1 MTDWG
6 FCDRCDSSDSENKNP
21 GKCAHTRVR
30 EKTSTL
36 GFRFYF
42 AKEKEKKQHHFTH
55 KPREINFHQPI
66 FL

>member
-1 MTDWG
+1 M
-6 FCDRCDSSDSENKNP
+6 R
-21 GKCAHTRVR
+21 AHTRVR

-36 GFRFYF
+36 GFIIYF

>member
-1 MTDWG
+1 M
-6 FCDRCDSSDSENKNP
+6 R
-21 GKCAHTRVR
+21 AHTHVH

-36 GFRFYF
+36 GFIIYF

-55 KPREINFHQPI
+55 KPREINFHQLI

>member
-1 MTDWG
+1 MRAYART
-6 FCDRCDSSDSENKNP
+6 RENFP
-21 GKCAHTRVR
+21 
-30 EKTSTL
+30 L
-36 GFRFYF
+36 DFRFYF